1 MIELRMSILENIIK
15 FDERYIQVLEITPKD
30 LYKKITFIFNKYF
43 NNIEDGNDLIILED
57 GKRLEVSKS
66 IMVIND
72 FFNLDINSNKI
83 IKALYNDV
91 ELEYNVEYGEDDL
104 RIKLEE
110 ILSNIKEILLEY
122 DFELEFKQELKLSE
136 LLKTLGLKFN
146 QYCYDEPFTNLLCIF
161 DLISMFH
168 ICKVLVLINV
178 KVHFNEEELMELYK
192 SALQRN
198 IKLLIIESSQK
209 NNILEYENKLFI
221 DEDYDEF
228 ILK

>member
-1 MIELRMSILENIIK
+1 MIELRMAILENIIK
-15 FDERYIQVLEITPKD
+15 FDERFIQVLEIAPKD

-43 NNIEDGNDLIILED
+43 NNIEDGNDLILLEN
-57 GKRLEVSKS
+57 GKRLEVSKN
-66 IMVIND
+66 ILVIND

-83 IKALYNDV
+83 IKALYNDI

-104 RIKLEE
+104 RKKLEK
-110 ILSNIKEILLEY
+110 ILSNLKEILLEY

-146 QYCYDEPFTNLLCIF
+146 QYYYDEPFTNLLCIL
-161 DLISMFH
+161 DLISMFN
-168 ICKVLVLINV
+168 ICKILVLINV
-178 KVHFNEEELMELYK
+178 KVHFTEEELMELYK

-198 IKLLIIESSQK
+198 IKLLIIESSSN

>member
-1 MIELRMSILENIIK
+1 MAILENIIK
-15 FDERYIQVLEITPKD
+15 FDERFIQVLEIAPKD

-43 NNIEDGNDLIILED
+43 NNIEDGNDLILLEN
-57 GKRLEVSKS
+57 GKRLEVSKN
-66 IMVIND
+66 ILVIND

-83 IKALYNDV
+83 IKALYNDI

-104 RIKLEE
+104 RKKLEE
-110 ILSNIKEILLEY
+110 ILSNLKEILLEY

-146 QYCYDEPFTNLLCIF
+146 QYYYDEPFTNLLCIL

-168 ICKVLVLINV
+168 ICKILVLINV
-178 KVHFNEEELMELYK
+178 KVHFTEEELMELYK

-198 IKLLIIESSQK
+198 IKLLIIESSSN

>member
-1 MIELRMSILENIIK
+1 MIELRMAILENIIK
-15 FDERYIQVLEITPKD
+15 FDERFIQVLEIAPKD

-43 NNIEDGNDLIILED
+43 NNIEDGNDLILLEN
-57 GKRLEVSKS
+57 GKRLEVSKN
-66 IMVIND
+66 ILVIND

-83 IKALYNDV
+83 IKALYNDI

-104 RIKLEE
+104 RKKLEE
-110 ILSNIKEILLEY
+110 ILSNLKEILLEY

-146 QYCYDEPFTNLLCIF
+146 QYYYDEPFTNLLCIL

-168 ICKVLVLINV
+168 ICKILVLINV
-178 KVHFNEEELMELYK
+178 KVHFTEEELMELYK

-198 IKLLIIESSQK
+198 IKLLIIESSSN

>member
-1 MIELRMSILENIIK
+1 MAILENIIK
-15 FDERYIQVLEITPKD
+15 FDERFIQVLEIDPKD

-43 NNIEDGNDLIILED
+43 NNIEDGNDLILLEN
-57 GKRLEVSKS
+57 GKRLEVSKN
-66 IMVIND
+66 ILVIND

-83 IKALYNDV
+83 IKALYNDI

-104 RIKLEE
+104 RKKLEE
-110 ILSNIKEILLEY
+110 ILSNLKEILLEY

-146 QYCYDEPFTNLLCIF
+146 QYYYDEPFTNLLCIL

-168 ICKVLVLINV
+168 ICKILVLINV
-178 KVHFNEEELMELYK
+178 KVHFTEEELKELYK

-198 IKLLIIESSQK
+198 IKLLIIESSSN

>member
-1 MIELRMSILENIIK
+1 MAILENIIK
-15 FDERYIQVLEITPKD
+15 FDERFIQVLEIAPKD

-43 NNIEDGNDLIILED
+43 NNIEDGNDLILLEN
-57 GKRLEVSKS
+57 GKRLEVSKN
-66 IMVIND
+66 ILVIND

-83 IKALYNDV
+83 IKALYNDI

-104 RIKLEE
+104 RKKLEE
-110 ILSNIKEILLEY
+110 ILSNLKEILLEY

-146 QYCYDEPFTNLLCIF
+146 QYYYDEPFTNLLCIL

-168 ICKVLVLINV
+168 ICKILVLINV
-178 KVHFNEEELMELYK
+178 KVHFTEEELKELYK

-198 IKLLIIESSQK
+198 IKLLIIESSSN